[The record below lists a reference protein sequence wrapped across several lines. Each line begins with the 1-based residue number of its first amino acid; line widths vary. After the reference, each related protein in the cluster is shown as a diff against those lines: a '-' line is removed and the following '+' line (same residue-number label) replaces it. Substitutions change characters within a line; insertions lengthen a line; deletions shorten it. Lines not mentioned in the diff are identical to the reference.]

1 MGVINTVVKP
11 LPPGVHENATVVTSY
26 GCSRAFVRV
35 GGQVFVAGHSP
46 VDLAG
51 VSSSMED
58 SRLFCLI
65 TGHTHAELKE
75 ARFLQQHQR
84 NVQDQEAKASKLRA
98 LAKDAGFRLV
108 PIEETA

>member
-1 MGVINTVVKP
+1 MGVINTVVPP
-11 LPPGVHENATVVTSY
+11 LLPGVHAQATVVVSDI
-26 GCSRAFVRV
+26 SAVAFVRV
-35 GGQVFVAGHSP
+35 NGHTFTTSKRAIDVAS
-46 VDLAG
+46 
-51 VSSSMED
+51 VSSNTEEG
-58 SRLFCLI
+58 RLFCLV

-98 LAKDAGFRLV
+98 MAKDAGFRLV